1 MLAYSLEITS
11 LFKESVFDSSI
22 GLELTLTPILMKI
35 THADIN
41 LLQEILEKN
50 IMFDDGINKNILREN
65 NENKPANNV

>member
-1 MLAYSLEITS
+1 
-11 LFKESVFDSSI
+11 
-22 GLELTLTPILMKI
+22 MKI